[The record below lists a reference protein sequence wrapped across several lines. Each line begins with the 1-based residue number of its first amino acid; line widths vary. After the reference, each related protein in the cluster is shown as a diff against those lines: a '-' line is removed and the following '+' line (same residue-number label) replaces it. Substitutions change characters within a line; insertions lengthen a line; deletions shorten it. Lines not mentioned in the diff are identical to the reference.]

1 MQPEKERQ
9 SQRPQESILTS
20 KITFPWDVEGI
31 RLPRYK
37 PEDNLH
43 NHRIKNL

>member
-1 MQPEKERQ
+1 MNHLK
-9 SQRPQESILTS
+9 S
-20 KITFPWDVEGI
+20 KIKIALPWDVEGT